1 MVVKLVQEIE
11 DKMLLTEVVARS
23 GVMMLFEGGIK
34 TGVDSNLKQN
44 EFNRDTSLILD
55 LTEGGILEYSVR
67 QSDRHQVQ
75 IFSDI
80 RHVANMTDG
89 DGICFKFFC
98 QSQNLL

>member
-44 EFNRDTSLILD
+44 EFNRDTCLILD
-55 LTEGGILEYSVR
+55 RRWDLGIFSPTIR
-67 QSDRHQVQ
+67 QTSSANILRHQTC
-75 IFSDI
+75 S
-80 RHVANMTDG
+80 
-89 DGICFKFFC
+89 
-98 QSQNLL
+98 